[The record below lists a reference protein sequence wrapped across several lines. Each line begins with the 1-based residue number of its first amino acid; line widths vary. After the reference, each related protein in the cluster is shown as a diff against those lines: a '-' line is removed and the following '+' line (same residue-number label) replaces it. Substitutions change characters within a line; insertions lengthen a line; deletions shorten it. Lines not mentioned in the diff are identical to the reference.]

1 MTKATGRTLLMLL
14 VIAALVAVA
23 SPAAGAQ
30 DEARTVVFQVP
41 LSGPDPEGQG
51 TAVLRLSPAE
61 GTVCYVIVV
70 RGIGEPTE
78 PAPGL
83 GNAHIHGPLPS
94 TGIAVHLE
102 TEFMQAGASDVFLAR
117 GCVNVDAAT
126 LEAILANPEL
136 FYVNVHTVEFPGGA
150 IQGTLA

>member
-1 MTKATGRTLLMLL
+1 MTKARGRTLLMVL

-23 SPAAGAQ
+23 SPAAVAQ
-30 DEARTVVFQVP
+30 DAAPTVVFPVQ

-51 TAVLRLSPAE
+51 MAILRLEPAE
-61 GTVCYVIVV
+61 GTLCYEIMVK
-70 RGIGEPTE
+70 GIGEPTE

-102 TEFMQAGASDVFLAR
+102 TEFMQAGASDVFLAS

-126 LEAILANPEL
+126 VEAILANPEL

-150 IQGTLA
+150 VQGTLA